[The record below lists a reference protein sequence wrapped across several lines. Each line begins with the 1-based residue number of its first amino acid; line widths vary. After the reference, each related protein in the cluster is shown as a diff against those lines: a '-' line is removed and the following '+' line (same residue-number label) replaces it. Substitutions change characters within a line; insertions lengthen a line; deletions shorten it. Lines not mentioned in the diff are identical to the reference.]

1 MAITPV
7 PSHAKDSDPGG
18 AGRALTLE
26 TGSATSVLSPSSP
39 FARGVFARG
48 GLPRRGLALMLPVL
62 AAAAVLVLAA
72 AVYYVRWG
80 FRYAVWHGHI
90 QAVPIWLAF
99 NDIGSHFASRIG
111 DASAAVARIGYDG
124 QYYYH
129 LARDPR
135 IMLQCVHTMQH
146 CPIDANPL
154 REERIL
160 YPLTARIVALNNPAW
175 LHISLFLVNFAAILI
190 TVLIVGQLCVEAG
203 ASRWLGLAA
212 GVFCGELLG
221 LLHDLADPYAVM
233 WVVLAAYFLRKNR
246 PLWCAAAVGAALL
259 AREQLVVVLPLL
271 ALPFLAQR
279 RWRTLALWMAIALTP
294 FVAWQ
299 AAIHVIFGRWG
310 FLGTVATTR
319 GVTFPF
325 HGLWEYR
332 HGPELGVTVAFV
344 AVPLL
349 FTILIAL
356 DWLRLHGLRALLSD
370 PLPLVVLVYCALL
383 TLTAY
388 AEWEGMWASARLVA
402 PAAALGIV
410 IACGGAPALRHSYTT
425 LLVITAFAPLLMLP
439 VLY

>member
-1 MAITPV
+1 MAVTPT
-7 PSHAKDSDPGG
+7 PSHEKDSDSTG
-18 AGRALTLE
+18 ASGALVLE
-26 TGSATSVLSPSSP
+26 SGDAAPALSASAP
-39 FARGVFARG
+39 FARD
-48 GLPRRGLALMLPVL
+48 GLLWRGLALMLPVL
-62 AAAAVLVLAA
+62 TSAAVLVLAA

-80 FRYAVWHGHI
+80 FRHAMWHGRV
-90 QAVPIWLAF
+90 QAVPVWLAF
-99 NDIGSHFASRIG
+99 NDIGSYFASRVG
-111 DASAAVARIGYDG
+111 DLGGAVARIGYDG
-124 QYYYH
+124 QYYYY
-129 LARDPR
+129 LARDPHV
-135 IMLQCVHTMQH
+135 MLQCVHTLRH

-160 YPLTARIVALNNPAW
+160 YPLTTRIVALNNPDW

-203 ASRWLGLAA
+203 ASRWLGVVA

-233 WVVLAAYFLRKNR
+233 WVVVAVYFLRKNL
-246 PLWCAAAVGAALL
+246 PLWCALAVGAALL

-271 ALPFLAQR
+271 ALPLLAQR
-279 RWRTLALWMAIALTP
+279 RWRTLAAWIVIALAP

-299 AAIHVIFGRWG
+299 TAIHVIFGRWG

-332 HGPELGVTVAFV
+332 HGPEFGVTVLFV

-349 FTILIAL
+349 FTILITL
-356 DWLRLHGLRALLSD
+356 DWLRRHGPRALLSD
-370 PLPLVVLVYCALL
+370 PLPLVVLVYCVLL

-410 IACGGAPALRHSYTT
+410 IACKGAPALRHSYAT
-425 LLVITAFAPLLMLP
+425 LLAVTAFAPLLMLP